1 MPQSR
6 RAIRGCTS
14 RTACRAATLLTVLLV
29 AAPLLAGATTANT
42 DAAAPA
48 TAITAAATPAPD
60 DLGQALL
67 AVVAEARIRLRE
79 LSAAAKAAPDP
90 AQAAALRIE
99 ADAVHRDMKRRLL
112 EVQLDF
118 AQRKGDT
125 ALVAE
130 LSGILA
136 RLDRP
141 AVAVPQ
147 DHPAPHSVP
156 QPAPTAR

>member
-1 MPQSR
+1 MPQSCP
-6 RAIRGCTS
+6 AIRGFTTRPAG
-14 RTACRAATLLTVLLV
+14 RTATLLIVLLMGAPLVAGAATASAAEAAPQAAPEV
-29 AAPLLAGATTANT
+29 AAA
-42 DAAAPA
+42 
-48 TAITAAATPAPD
+48 PAPD

-67 AVVAEARIRLRE
+67 AVVAEARVRLRE
-79 LSAAAKAAPDP
+79 LSLAAKAAPDP
-90 AQAAALRIE
+90 AQAAALRVE

-118 AQRKGDT
+118 AQRKGDA

-130 LSGILA
+130 LTGILD